1 MITSAI
7 VMKFLLLLMM
17 ISHLDMYAGEV
28 DPTLLKFNRNKQIP
42 KVIEQPVLTALSFF
56 PELQNTSIRFV
67 FKKNIN
73 GSVMQA
79 QPVLKS
85 IFKGRE
91 ERTYQ
96 INISALFKLKHSAEP
111 IHLLPDNIMIG
122 WIGHELGHIM
132 DYEQRSKLSL
142 IGFGFTYLFSKK
154 YRRLG
159 ELAADTYAVESGLGK
174 YIIETKKFILD
185 HAELPQAYKDKIA
198 RIYLSPDEIVEQ
210 VRKLEERK
218 VNQQLKALGH

>member
-1 MITSAI
+1 
-7 VMKFLLLLMM
+7 
-17 ISHLDMYAGEV
+17 MYAGEV
-28 DPTLLKFNRNKQIP
+28 EPNLLKFKHNKQIP
-42 KVIEQPVLTALSFF
+42 KIIEQPVLTALSYF
-56 PELQNTSIRFV
+56 PELKNTSIRFV

-79 QPVLKS
+79 QPVLGS
-85 IFKGRE
+85 IFKGPG

-96 INISALFKLKHSAEP
+96 INISALFKLKHTAEP

-122 WIGHELGHIM
+122 WIGHELGHIR
-132 DYEQRSKLSL
+132 DYEQRGKLSL
-142 IGFGFTYLFSKK
+142 IGFGLTYVFSKK

-159 ELAADTYAVESGLGK
+159 ELTADTYAVESGLGK
-174 YIIETKKFILD
+174 YIIETKNFILD

>member
-1 MITSAI
+1 MITSAGG
-7 VMKFLLLLMM
+7 MELFLLFMM
-17 ISHLDMYAGEV
+17 ISHFNVDAREV
-28 DPTLLKFNRNKQIP
+28 DPNLLKFSHNKQIP
-42 KVIEQPVLTALSFF
+42 KVIQRPVLLALSHF
-56 PELQNTSIRFV
+56 PELRNTPIRFV

-79 QPVLKS
+79 QPVLAS
-85 IFKGRE
+85 IFKSRIQ
-91 ERTYQ
+91 RSYQ

-111 IHLLPDNIMIG
+111 IHLLPEDIMIG

-132 DYEQRSKLSL
+132 DYERRSKLSL
-142 IGFGFTYLFSKK
+142 VGFGFTYLFSKK

-159 ELAADTYAVESGLGK
+159 ELTADTYAVESGLGK
-174 YIIETKKFILD
+174 YIIQTKKFILD
-185 HAELPQAYKDKIA
+185 HAELPQSYKDKIA
-198 RIYLSPDEIVEQ
+198 KIYLSPDEIVEQ

>member
-1 MITSAI
+1 MIRSAA

-17 ISHLDMYAGEV
+17 ISHFNTGEV
-28 DPTLLKFNRNKQIP
+28 DQNLSKFSHKKQIP
-42 KVIEQPVLTALSFF
+42 KIIEQPVLKALAHF
-56 PELQNTSIRFV
+56 PELKNTSIRFV
-67 FKKNIN
+67 FKQHIN

-79 QPVLKS
+79 QPVLGS
-85 IFKGRE
+85 IFKERS

-111 IHLLPDNIMIG
+111 IHLLPENIMIG

-142 IGFGFTYLFSKK
+142 IGFGFTYVFSKK

-218 VNQQLKALGH
+218 VKQQLKALGH

>member
-7 VMKFLLLLMM
+7 KMKLLLLLIM
-17 ISHLDMYAGEV
+17 ISHLDLYAGTAE
-28 DPTLLKFNRNKQIP
+28 PNLLKFNHNKQIP
-42 KVIEQPVLTALSFF
+42 KIIEQPVLTALSFF
-56 PELQNTSIRFV
+56 PELKNTPIRFV

-79 QPVLKS
+79 QPVISS
-85 IFKGRE
+85 IFKSRT
-91 ERTYQ
+91 ERIYQ

-111 IHLLPDNIMIG
+111 IHLLPDNILIG

-132 DYEQRSKLSL
+132 DYEQRGKLSL

-159 ELAADTYAVESGLGK
+159 ELTADTYAVESGLGQ
-174 YIIETKKFILD
+174 YIIQTKKFILD

-218 VNQQLKALGH
+218 VNQQLNALGH